1 MVGFNPWRVKTGRSV
16 GGDIKPH
23 EVTPVTK
30 ILRVQYMWYL
40 TRKLPQLSRKQ
51 IVINTD
57 IIILDKIQVS
67 IHPSRYRILYQLC
80 MI

>member
-30 ILRVQYMWYL
+30 ILRVQYM
-40 TRKLPQLSRKQ
+40 
-51 IVINTD
+51 VVFNTEATSTFKETD
-57 IIILDKIQVS
+57 
-67 IHPSRYRILYQLC
+67 RYQYGYYNIR
-80 MI
+80 